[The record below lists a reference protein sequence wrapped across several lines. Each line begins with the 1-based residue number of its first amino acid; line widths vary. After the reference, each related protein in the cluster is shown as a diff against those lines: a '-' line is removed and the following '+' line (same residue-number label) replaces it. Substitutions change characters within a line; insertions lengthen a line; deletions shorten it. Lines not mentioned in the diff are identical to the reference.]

1 MQNIKLIACDLD
13 GTLLHSDKSISDY
26 TIKVLEECRARGI
39 MIAFATARS
48 ERGAIR
54 AVAPFTPDFIISSG
68 GAKITR
74 GEKVIFSS
82 KMSPETVRDI
92 IAMCRRF
99 TGGRGEITVE
109 TDSGHFWDY
118 KIKPQDDTVESN
130 CYYTVFENFAE
141 FAYKV
146 TAELES
152 ERYCMEII
160 DKYPQI
166 AYSGFKEEL
175 WKRFAL
181 RGADKQNGVMR
192 ICECLN
198 ISLQSVI
205 SFGDDFNDI
214 EMLKLCGTGVAMAGA
229 TEQAKEV
236 ADYIAESN
244 DEDGVAKFLE
254 EKVLNI

>member
-26 TIKVLEECRARGI
+26 TIKVLEECRSRGI

-82 KMSPETVRDI
+82 KMSPEIVRDI

-130 CYYTVFENFAE
+130 CYYTDFENFAE
-141 FAYKV
+141 SRGVLKIEVGRVRVAASAEFERGIGFADLARAVEYERHPV
-146 TAELES
+146 LFIFPRGELFCDFPFH
-152 ERYCMEII
+152 RLFT
-160 DKYPQI
+160 P
-166 AYSGFKEEL
+166 AY
-175 WKRFAL
+175 
-181 RGADKQNGVMR
+181 M
-192 ICECLN
+192 
-198 ISLQSVI
+198 
-205 SFGDDFNDI
+205 
-214 EMLKLCGTGVAMAGA
+214 
-229 TEQAKEV
+229 
-236 ADYIAESN
+236 IAEKC
-244 DEDGVAKFLE
+244 AMRYTFLQ
-254 EKVLNI
+254 KKCVRGYTFPQGAGL